1 MFDAPQID
9 DSLLARLPLPLNQ
22 VFRRAVNAK
31 TPLEQ
36 HLSALYLVEVGL
48 KLLGSAAVV
57 EYAALARND
66 PQLQECLKNLARPS
80 LGQWWEIGRRLVPIL
95 AEVGSP
101 GYEQMQSLLLG
112 RARDDMPRAAG
123 LDAVLRE
130 RLGLGTGSRVTVR
143 LSELIDRLIT
153 LRNKGPGHG
162 APVAHTEEFH
172 GRMGAALLSGL
183 AEVFGRL
190 DVLAGRSLVYIA
202 EVRQSAGVWL
212 VQWLELVGP
221 SARRLPSIEFTRED
235 VGRLPDGDRLYI
247 HRPGSNKLLRPLYP
261 LIKYEPTTEEVLFLN
276 GRHGQDSA
284 DWLCYT
290 TGRELREAADLR
302 SQHHALLAQLLRM
315 NVDTRQVQAWAEKSQ
330 ADEPSSE
337 LAPAAG
343 RTLGEFELISELGR
357 GGMGVVYR
365 VWQPSLGRQVALK
378 STFRSGDAKA
388 ETRFAR
394 EIRALGRV
402 EHPHLVRI
410 FTSGADG
417 DRWFYAMELVEGA
430 TLAAVC
436 DTLSSRTSSASA
448 VDEDTWRATVS
459 TACTES
465 RKAERPVHGST
476 AGKAAAL
483 PENGAAEPNLPVE
496 TPKTPPR
503 SAIVTGRPYVLQIV
517 TLMRQVTQAAQA
529 LHAAGVIHRDIK
541 PGNIILTHSGAQVVL
556 MDLGLAQLSDEVEGR
571 LTRTRQFVGTLRYA
585 SPEQVLAAGRVDAR
599 SDIYSLGATMWEL
612 LTLRTLYGATEQT
625 PTPDLMQQI
634 QYKDPESLR
643 RYNPAVPRDLDAI
656 VLKCL
661 EKNPDKRYRTAEKL
675 EEDLACFLAGEPVV
689 ARPVRETERLW
700 RWCRRN
706 SLVSSLV
713 AAVAIAVLLG
723 LVGVAWKWH
732 EAENALRSAETSS
745 AIANEQRSLA
755 ERREL
760 EAEESRYAA
769 DMRLAQQA
777 VSDGNLGRAVSLL
790 ERYLP
795 KPGKVDLRGFEW
807 RYLCWACQGGSQTTY
822 HGHTDQVNCVT
833 FSPDGRI
840 LATASA
846 DTTVRLLDVASRQE
860 QDSIHLEGPG
870 VMAVDFTPDGKLL
883 ACATGNWRKS
893 AEPGAVYLYDRNSRR
908 IVDKLVGHK
917 KAVNSVAISGNGAL
931 LATASEDDSTMLWQI
946 DVSPRKQLGHFPGHS
961 GGVNTAIF
969 SPDSGILAAGSGDG
983 SLQIWKVETQQVLA
997 NAIAHV
1003 SGIMSLAFSHDGKTL
1018 LIGSRDGGLLF
1029 WDVDLGKVTK
1039 TIDAKQGL
1047 IESIAFSRDGKWF
1060 ATGGSNCTIAL
1071 WKFDD
1076 PHDPVIFRGHRDM
1089 VYTLAFSPTEPL
1101 LASGSID
1108 RTVKFWKWDQPDNG
1122 TLVSQDAAAAGVDF
1136 SHDGKLLAV
1145 AEGASATQTEQHS
1158 GSVSL
1163 WRLEDQQ
1170 PRDRSILAGHHDLV
1184 TSVAFSPDGS
1194 LLASGSKDRTA
1205 ILWDVS
1211 RKQTLATFDEHQAQ
1225 VNSVRFSFDG
1235 SLVATASRDST
1246 IKLWS
1251 TRGQSHASLKTLV
1264 GHGGWVR
1271 SVAFSPDGRL
1281 LASASSD
1288 RTVHLW
1294 DLARGTTIATL
1305 PGFQGACNSV
1315 AFSPDGTLLAAGGND
1330 RTIRLWPVE
1339 AGTIRPEAGVVLQGY
1354 AAAINA
1360 VAFSPNG
1367 KTLAA
1372 GSQDSTTTLWNVSTR
1387 EEVTVIAGQR
1397 GGILCVAFAPDG
1409 QLLVAGSNDQTV
1421 RFYRAVKSLGGQE
1434 QFGANSLW
1442 STP

>member
-1 MFDAPQID
+1 MYDAPQID
-9 DSLLARLPLPLNQ
+9 DALLARLPLPLNQ
-22 VFRRAVNAK
+22 VFRRAVNSK

-36 HLSALYLVEVGL
+36 HLSALYLIEVGL

-66 PQLQECLKNLARPS
+66 PELQDCLKNLARPS
-80 LGQWWEIGRRLVPIL
+80 LGQWWEISRRLMPIL
-95 AEVGSP
+95 AEAGSP
-101 GYEQMQSLLLG
+101 GYAEMQSLLLG

-130 RLGLGTGSRVTVR
+130 RLGMGKGSRTTLR

-162 APVAHTEEFH
+162 APVAHPEEFH
-172 GRMGAALLSGL
+172 HRMGAALLSGL

-190 DVLAGRSLVYIA
+190 DILAGRSLVYIA

-221 SARRLPSIEFTRED
+221 SARRLPSLEFTRAD
-235 VGRLPDGDRLYI
+235 VERLPDGDRVYL
-247 HRPGSNKLLRPLYP
+247 HRPGSNNVLRPLYP
-261 LIKYEPTTEEVLFLN
+261 LIKYEPTTEEVLLLN

-315 NVDTRQVQAWAEKSQ
+315 NVDTHQVQCWAEQ
-330 ADEPSSE
+330 GRDEEPSAE
-337 LAPAAG
+337 PAPAAD

-365 VWQPSLGRQVALK
+365 AWQPSLGREVALK
-378 STFRSGDAKA
+378 STFRSGDSKA
-388 ETRFAR
+388 EARFAR

-410 FTSGADG
+410 FTSGAEG

-436 DTLSSRTSSASA
+436 DLLTSRTTTASA
-448 VDEDTWRATVS
+448 VDENTWREVVS
-459 TACTES
+459 TVCTES
-465 RKAERPVHGST
+465 RKAERAVHLGSADKT
-476 AGKAAAL
+476 AAQ
-483 PENGAAEPNLPVE
+483 PETAVAEPKLPVE
-496 TPKTPPR
+496 TPQAPPR
-503 SAIVTGRPYVLQIV
+503 SAIVTGRAYVMQV
-517 TLMRQVTQAAQA
+517 ATLMRQVVQATQA
-529 LHAAGVIHRDIK
+529 LHSAGVIHRDIK

-556 MDLGLAQLSDEVEGR
+556 MDLGLAQLTDDVEGR

-585 SPEQVLAAGRVDAR
+585 SPEQVLAAGRVDPR

-625 PTPDLMQQI
+625 PTPELMQQI
-634 QYKDPESLR
+634 QYKDPEPVR

-689 ARPVRETERLW
+689 ARPVREAERLW

-713 AAVAIAVLLG
+713 AAVALAVLLG
-723 LVGVAWKWH
+723 LAGMIWKWR
-732 EAENALRSAETSS
+732 EAENALRSAETSA

-760 EAEESRYAA
+760 EAEESRYAS

-790 ERYLP
+790 ERYIP
-795 KPGKVDLRGFEW
+795 KPGKADLRGFEW

-822 HGHTDQVNCVT
+822 RGHTDQVNSVT
-833 FSPDGRI
+833 FSPDGRT

-846 DTTVRLLDVASRQE
+846 DTTVHLLDVASRQE
-860 QDSIHLEGPG
+860 RDTIHLDGPG

-893 AEPGAVYLYDRNSRR
+893 AEPGAVFLYDRDSKR
-908 IVDKLVGHK
+908 IVDKLTGHK
-917 KAVNSVAISGNGAL
+917 KAVNSVAISATGTL

-946 DVSPRKQLGHFPGHS
+946 DVTPRKELGHFPGHS
-961 GGVNTAIF
+961 GGVNAAIF
-969 SPDSGILAAGSGDG
+969 SPDSRILAAGSGDG
-983 SLQIWKVETQQVLA
+983 SLQIWKVDTQQIVA
-997 NAIAHV
+997 NTIAHV
-1003 SGIMSLAFSHDGKTL
+1003 SGIMSLAFAHDGKTL

-1029 WDVDLGKVTK
+1029 WDVDRGKIVK
-1039 TIDAKQGL
+1039 SIDAKQGL
-1047 IESIAFSRDGKWF
+1047 IDSIAFSHDGKWF

-1076 PHDPVIFRGHRDM
+1076 PHEPVIFRGHRDM

-1122 TLVSQDAAAAGVDF
+1122 TSLSQDAAAAGVDF

-1158 GSVSL
+1158 GSLSL
-1163 WRLEDQQ
+1163 WRIEDQQ
-1170 PRDRSILAGHHDLV
+1170 PRDRAVLTGHHDLV
-1184 TSVAFSPDGS
+1184 TSVAFSPDGA

-1205 ILWDVS
+1205 ILWDVA
-1211 RKQTLATFDEHQAQ
+1211 RKQPLATFDEHQAQ
-1225 VNSVRFSFDG
+1225 VNSVRFSPDG
-1235 SLVATASRDST
+1235 SLVATGSRDGT

-1251 TRGQSHASLKTLV
+1251 TRGQSHASQETLL

-1288 RTVHLW
+1288 RTVRLW
-1294 DLARGTTIATL
+1294 DLATGNTIATL
-1305 PGFQGACNSV
+1305 PGIQGACNSV
-1315 AFSPDGTLLAAGGND
+1315 AFSPDGTLLAAGSND

-1387 EEVTVIAGQR
+1387 EEVTVIAGQH
-1397 GGILCVAFAPDG
+1397 GGVLCVAFAPGG
-1409 QLLVAGSNDQTV
+1409 QLLATGSNDQTV
-1421 RFYRAVKSLGGQE
+1421 RFCRAVKNLGGQE
-1434 QFGANSLW
+1434 LLGNNALW